1 MGAPSAL
8 ASSCQPSSTPAHAGK
23 PAKKA
28 KPLGKSQ
35 GVWLPTPAHASETAV
50 KAKPLRSSQGA
61 RSGWRVTLLAPAS
74 WLLPD
79 LLGLPKRPGTT
90 PTRAGELALKAKPLE
105 SSQGARSGWR
115 GNPTC
120 AGKLAFARPFGIS
133 QKARGI
139 WERQSKPKPRK
150 NQTHLVYNASW
161 ELMVPVS
168 IANTQEK
175 RAT

>member
-8 ASSCQPSSTPAHAGK
+8 ASSCQPSSTPAHAGEL
-23 PAKKA
+23 AKKA

-61 RSGWRVTLLAPAS
+61 RSGWRGTLLAPAS

-90 PTRAGELALKAKPLE
+90 PTRAGELALKAKPLG

-115 GNPTC
+115 VTP
-120 AGKLAFARPFGIS
+120 LAP
-133 QKARGI
+133 
-139 WERQSKPKPRK
+139 
-150 NQTHLVYNASW
+150 ASW
-161 ELMVPVS
+161 LSPDLLGFPKRPGVS
-168 IANTQEK
+168 GRGKVNQN
-175 RAT
+175 RAKIRLTWYTMPAGS